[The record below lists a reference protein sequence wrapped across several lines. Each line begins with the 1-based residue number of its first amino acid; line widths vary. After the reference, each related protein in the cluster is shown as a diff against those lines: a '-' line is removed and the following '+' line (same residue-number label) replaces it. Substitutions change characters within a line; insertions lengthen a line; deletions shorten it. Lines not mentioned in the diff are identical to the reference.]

1 MKNGDQ
7 LATVFSTW
15 PRFSQPAQN
24 CIGEGEFTGCNTQM
38 RYLDNATVRPT
49 ANSRSELNTR
59 FPIRD
64 LFQTVW

>member
-7 LATVFSTW
+7 LATVFS
-15 PRFSQPAQN
+15 SQPAQN
-24 CIGEGEFTGCNTQM
+24 CIDEGEFTGCNTQM
-38 RYLDNATVRPT
+38 RYLDNATVRST

-59 FPIRD
+59 FPNRD